1 MEGLMGWEKTDYPG
15 VYVREVKSS
24 KHGILKDFQISI
36 RFRFNGKNYQEVI
49 GRASKGNTPKNAFL
63 ILDKLKSNQ
72 KQGIPPFTLKE
83 RTLMK
88 LAKDEADEQEK
99 ARIEKENIS
108 FVDFFEKVYL
118 PVTRTSKK
126 PLSVAKEEQHVKN
139 WIKPAIGNLPLKEL
153 KKQHAELIK
162 NRLLEAGRTSR
173 TVQYVLATIRQTWNA
188 ARLDGFVSG
197 DSPTRSVKLPKVDNR
212 RQRYLSPDECEALL
226 TALKPHSEHVY
237 FISILSLDTGMRFSE
252 IANLEWQDV
261 NIFAESLFLRD
272 TKPGRNRPVFM
283 TARVKDLFQKMPFG
297 KPDELV
303 FPNRDG
309 QRMKHISKTFD
320 ETVEKLGLN
329 RGITDSRY
337 KAVYHSLRHT
347 HASRL
352 LESGVDIYHVKE
364 LLGHQ
369 SIQTTERYTHTR
381 DETLKNAVKSM
392 EEKIIN
398 PHKTNV
404 IWLLKQN

>member
-1 MEGLMGWEKTDYPG
+1 MEWKKAGRG
-15 VYVREVKSS
+15 
-24 KHGILKDFQISI
+24 I
-36 RFRFNGKNYQEVI
+36 RFKEHHERKNGIKLDRYFSIYYRVDGKQHEQGVGWGSEGMTVEKAMSILNEL
-49 GRASKGNTPKNAFL
+49 KGN
-63 ILDKLKSNQ
+63 Q
-72 KQGIPPFTLKE
+72 RQGAGPVTLKE
-83 RTLMK
+83 KRELEHARK
-88 LAKDEADEQEK
+88 KEEARQK
-99 ARIEKENIS
+99 AIEEKENIS
-108 FVDFFEKVYL
+108 FIDFFENVYL

-153 KKQHAELIK
+153 KKQHIELIK

-188 ARLDGFVSG
+188 ARFEGFVSG

-212 RQRYLSPDECEALL
+212 RQRYLTPDECESLL

-237 FISILSLDTGMRFSE
+237 FISVLSLDTGMRFSE
-252 IANLEWQDV
+252 IANLERQDV

-272 TKPGRNRPVFM
+272 TKSGRNRTVFM
-283 TARVKDLFQKMPFG
+283 TDRIKELFQKMAFG

-309 QRMKHISKTFD
+309 QKMKHISKTFD

-381 DETLKNAVKSM
+381 DETLKNAVKRM

-398 PHKTNV
+398 PQKSNHV
-404 IWLLKQN
+404 IRL

>member
-1 MEGLMGWEKTDYPG
+1 MEWKKAGRG
-15 VYVREVKSS
+15 
-24 KHGILKDFQISI
+24 I
-36 RFRFNGKNYQEVI
+36 RFKEHHERKNGIKPDRYFSIYYRVDGKQHEQGVGWGSEGMTVEKAMSILNEL
-49 GRASKGNTPKNAFL
+49 KGN
-63 ILDKLKSNQ
+63 Q
-72 KQGIPPFTLKE
+72 RQGAGPVTLKE
-83 RTLMK
+83 KRELENARK
-88 LAKDEADEQEK
+88 KEEARQK
-99 ARIEKENIS
+99 AIEEKENIS
-108 FVDFFEKVYL
+108 FIDFFENVYL

-153 KKQHAELIK
+153 KKQHIELIK

-188 ARLDGFVSG
+188 ARFEGFVSG

-212 RQRYLSPDECEALL
+212 RQRYLTPDECESLL

-237 FISILSLDTGMRFSE
+237 FISVLSLDTGMRFSE
-252 IANLEWQDV
+252 IANLERQDI

-272 TKPGRNRPVFM
+272 TKSGRNRTVFM
-283 TARVKDLFQKMPFG
+283 TDRVKELFQKMAFG

-329 RGITDSRY
+329 RGITHSRY

-347 HASRL
+347 HANRL

-381 DETLKNAVKSM
+381 DETLKNAVKRM

-398 PHKTNV
+398 PQKSNHV
-404 IWLLKQN
+404 IRLVKQNS

>member
-1 MEGLMGWEKTDYPG
+1 MEWKKAGRG
-15 VYVREVKSS
+15 
-24 KHGILKDFQISI
+24 I
-36 RFRFNGKNYQEVI
+36 RFKEHHERKNGIKPDRYFSIYYRVDGKQHEQGVGWGSEGMTVEKAMSILNEL
-49 GRASKGNTPKNAFL
+49 KGN
-63 ILDKLKSNQ
+63 Q
-72 KQGIPPFTLKE
+72 RQGAGPVTLKE
-83 RTLMK
+83 KRELENARK
-88 LAKDEADEQEK
+88 KEEARQK
-99 ARIEKENIS
+99 AIEEKENIS
-108 FVDFFEKVYL
+108 FIDFFENVYL

-153 KKQHAELIK
+153 KKQHIELIK

-188 ARLDGFVSG
+188 ARFEGFVSG

-212 RQRYLSPDECEALL
+212 RQRYLTPDECESLL

-237 FISILSLDTGMRFSE
+237 FISVLSLDTGMRFSE
-252 IANLEWQDV
+252 IANLERQDI

-272 TKPGRNRPVFM
+272 TKSGRNRTVFM
-283 TARVKDLFQKMPFG
+283 TDRVKELFQKMAFG

-329 RGITDSRY
+329 RGITHSRY

-381 DETLKNAVKSM
+381 DETLKNAVKRM

-398 PHKTNV
+398 PQKSNHV
-404 IWLLKQN
+404 IRLVKQNS

>member
-1 MEGLMGWEKTDYPG
+1 MEWKKAGRG
-15 VYVREVKSS
+15 
-24 KHGILKDFQISI
+24 I
-36 RFRFNGKNYQEVI
+36 RFKEHHERKNGIKPDRYFSIYYRVDGKQHEQGVGWGSEGMTVEKAMSILNEL
-49 GRASKGNTPKNAFL
+49 KGN
-63 ILDKLKSNQ
+63 Q
-72 KQGIPPFTLKE
+72 RQGAGPVTLKE
-83 RTLMK
+83 KRELENARK
-88 LAKDEADEQEK
+88 KEEARQK
-99 ARIEKENIS
+99 AIEEKENIS
-108 FVDFFEKVYL
+108 FIDFFENVYL

-153 KKQHAELIK
+153 KKQHIELIK

-188 ARLDGFVSG
+188 ARFEGFVSG

-212 RQRYLSPDECEALL
+212 RQRYLTPDECESLL

-237 FISILSLDTGMRFSE
+237 FISVLSLDTGMRFSE
-252 IANLEWQDV
+252 IANLERQDV

-272 TKPGRNRPVFM
+272 TKSGRNRTVFM
-283 TARVKDLFQKMPFG
+283 TDRIKELFQKMAFG

-381 DETLKNAVKSM
+381 DETLKNAVKRM

-398 PHKTNV
+398 PQKSNHDCMRK
-404 IWLLKQN
+404 

>member
-1 MEGLMGWEKTDYPG
+1 MEWKKAGRG
-15 VYVREVKSS
+15 
-24 KHGILKDFQISI
+24 I
-36 RFRFNGKNYQEVI
+36 RFKEHHERKNGIKPDRYFSIYYRVDGKQHEQGVGWGSEGMTVEKAMSILNEL
-49 GRASKGNTPKNAFL
+49 KGN
-63 ILDKLKSNQ
+63 Q
-72 KQGIPPFTLKE
+72 RQGAGPVTLKE
-83 RTLMK
+83 KRELENARK
-88 LAKDEADEQEK
+88 KEEARQK
-99 ARIEKENIS
+99 AIEEKENIS
-108 FVDFFEKVYL
+108 FIDFFENVYL

-153 KKQHAELIK
+153 KKQHIELIK

-188 ARLDGFVSG
+188 ARFEGFVSG

-212 RQRYLSPDECEALL
+212 RQRYLTPDECESLL

-237 FISILSLDTGMRFSE
+237 FISVLSLDTGMRFSE
-252 IANLEWQDV
+252 IANLERQDV

-272 TKPGRNRPVFM
+272 TKSGRNRTVFM
-283 TARVKDLFQKMPFG
+283 TDRIKELFQKMAFG

-381 DETLKNAVKSM
+381 DETLKNAVKRM

-398 PHKTNV
+398 PQKSNHV
-404 IWLLKQN
+404 IRLAKQNS

>member
-1 MEGLMGWEKTDYPG
+1 MEWTKTSYDG
-15 VYVREVKSS
+15 VYTRESKAQ
-24 KHGILKDFQISI
+24 KHGIGKDYSISI
-36 RFRFNGKNYQEVI
+36 RYRFNGKNYQEVI
-49 GRASKGNTPKNAFL
+49 GRASKGNTPKKAFL

-88 LAKDEADEQEK
+88 LAKDEAEEQEK
-99 ARIEKENIS
+99 IRIEKENIS
-108 FVDFFEKVYL
+108 FIDFFENVYL
-118 PVTRTSKK
+118 PITRTSKK

-139 WIKPAIGNLPLKEL
+139 WIKPAVGSLPLKEL
-153 KKQHAELIK
+153 KKAHIEIIK
-162 NRLLEAGRTSR
+162 NRILEAGRTAR
-173 TVQYVLATIRQTWNA
+173 TAQYVMATIRQAWNA
-188 ARLDGFVSG
+188 ARLDGIVSG

-212 RQRYLSPDECEALL
+212 RQRYLSPDECEVLL
-226 TALKPHSEHVY
+226 AALKPHSEHVY

-261 NIFAESLFLRD
+261 NIYAESLFLRD
-272 TKPGRNRPVFM
+272 TKSGRNRTVFM
-283 TARVKDLFQKMPFG
+283 TSRVKELFQKMVFG

-309 QRMKHISKTFD
+309 KRMKHISKTFD

-329 RGITDSRY
+329 RGITDGRY

-369 SIQTTERYTHTR
+369 SIQTTERYTHAR
-381 DETLKNAVKSM
+381 DQTLKNAVKSM

-398 PHKTNV
+398 PQKSNHL
-404 IWLLKQN
+404 I

>member
-1 MEGLMGWEKTDYPG
+1 MGWEKTDYPG

>member
-1 MEGLMGWEKTDYPG
+1 MEWKKAGRG
-15 VYVREVKSS
+15 
-24 KHGILKDFQISI
+24 I
-36 RFRFNGKNYQEVI
+36 RFKEHHERKNGIKLDRYFSIYYRVDGKQHEQGVGWGSEGMTVEKAMSILNEL
-49 GRASKGNTPKNAFL
+49 KGN
-63 ILDKLKSNQ
+63 Q
-72 KQGIPPFTLKE
+72 RQGAGPVTLKE
-83 RTLMK
+83 KRELENARK
-88 LAKDEADEQEK
+88 KEEARQK
-99 ARIEKENIS
+99 AIEEKENIS
-108 FVDFFEKVYL
+108 FIDFFENVYL

-153 KKQHAELIK
+153 KKQHIELIK

-188 ARLDGFVSG
+188 ARFEGFVSG

-212 RQRYLSPDECEALL
+212 RQRYLTPDECESLL

-237 FISILSLDTGMRFSE
+237 FISVLSLDTGMRFSE
-252 IANLEWQDV
+252 IANLERQDV

-272 TKPGRNRPVFM
+272 TKSGRNRTVFM
-283 TARVKDLFQKMPFG
+283 TDRIKELFQKMAFG

-309 QRMKHISKTFD
+309 QKMKHISKTFD

-381 DETLKNAVKSM
+381 DETLKNAVKRM

-398 PHKTNV
+398 PQKSNHV
-404 IWLLKQN
+404 IRL

>member
-1 MEGLMGWEKTDYPG
+1 MEWTKTSYDG
-15 VYVREVKSS
+15 VYTRESKAQ
-24 KHGILKDFQISI
+24 KHGIGKDYSISI
-36 RFRFNGKNYQEVI
+36 RYRFNGKNYQEVI
-49 GRASKGNTPKNAFL
+49 GRASKGNTPKKAFL

-88 LAKDEADEQEK
+88 LAKDEAEEQEK

-108 FVDFFEKVYL
+108 FIDFFENVYL

-153 KKQHAELIK
+153 KKQHIELIK

-188 ARLDGFVSG
+188 ARFEGFVSG

-212 RQRYLSPDECEALL
+212 RQRYLTPDECESLL

-237 FISILSLDTGMRFSE
+237 FISVLSLDTGMRFSE
-252 IANLEWQDV
+252 IANLERQDI

-272 TKPGRNRPVFM
+272 TKSGRNRTVFM
-283 TARVKDLFQKMPFG
+283 TDRVKELFQKMAFG
-297 KPDELV
+297 KPDALV

-381 DETLKNAVKSM
+381 DETLKNAVKRM

-398 PHKTNV
+398 PQKSNHV
-404 IWLLKQN
+404 IRLVKQSS

>member
-1 MEGLMGWEKTDYPG
+1 MEWKKAGRG
-15 VYVREVKSS
+15 
-24 KHGILKDFQISI
+24 I
-36 RFRFNGKNYQEVI
+36 RFKEHHERKNGIKPDRYFSIYYRIDGKQHEQGVGWGSEGMTVEKAMSILNEL
-49 GRASKGNTPKNAFL
+49 KGN
-63 ILDKLKSNQ
+63 Q
-72 KQGIPPFTLKE
+72 RQGAGPVTLKE
-83 RTLMK
+83 KRELENARK
-88 LAKDEADEQEK
+88 KEEARQK
-99 ARIEKENIS
+99 AIEEKENIS
-108 FVDFFEKVYL
+108 FIDFFENVYL

-153 KKQHAELIK
+153 KKLHIELIK

-188 ARLDGFVSG
+188 ARFEGFVSG
-197 DSPTRSVKLPKVDNR
+197 DSPTRSVNLPKVDNR
-212 RQRYLSPDECEALL
+212 RQRYLTPDECESLL

-237 FISILSLDTGMRFSE
+237 FISVLSLDTGMRFSE
-252 IANLEWQDV
+252 IANLERQDI

-272 TKPGRNRPVFM
+272 TKSGRNRTVFM
-283 TARVKDLFQKMPFG
+283 TDRIKELFQKMAFG

-381 DETLKNAVKSM
+381 DETLKNAVKRM

-398 PHKTNV
+398 PQKSNHDCMRK
-404 IWLLKQN
+404 

>member
-1 MEGLMGWEKTDYPG
+1 MEWKKAGRG
-15 VYVREVKSS
+15 
-24 KHGILKDFQISI
+24 I
-36 RFRFNGKNYQEVI
+36 RFKEHHERKNGIKPDRYFSIYYRVDGKQHEQGVGWGSEGMTVEKAMSILNEL
-49 GRASKGNTPKNAFL
+49 KGN
-63 ILDKLKSNQ
+63 Q
-72 KQGIPPFTLKE
+72 RQGAGPVTLKE
-83 RTLMK
+83 KRELENARK
-88 LAKDEADEQEK
+88 KEEARQK
-99 ARIEKENIS
+99 AIEEKENIS
-108 FVDFFEKVYL
+108 FIDFFENVYL

-153 KKQHAELIK
+153 KKQHIELIK

-188 ARLDGFVSG
+188 ARFEGFVSG

-212 RQRYLSPDECEALL
+212 RQRYLTPDECESLL

-237 FISILSLDTGMRFSE
+237 FISVLSLDTGMRFSE
-252 IANLEWQDV
+252 IANLERQDI

-272 TKPGRNRPVFM
+272 TKSGRNRTVFM
-283 TARVKDLFQKMPFG
+283 TDRVKELFQKMAFG

-381 DETLKNAVKSM
+381 DETLKNAVKRM
-392 EEKIIN
+392 
-398 PHKTNV
+398 
-404 IWLLKQN
+404 

>member
-1 MEGLMGWEKTDYPG
+1 MGWEKTDYPG

-398 PHKTNV
+398 SHKTNV
-404 IWLLKQN
+404 IRLVKQKS

>member
-1 MEGLMGWEKTDYPG
+1 MEWKKAGRG
-15 VYVREVKSS
+15 
-24 KHGILKDFQISI
+24 I
-36 RFRFNGKNYQEVI
+36 RFKEHHERKNGIKPDRYFSIYYRIDGKQHEQGVGWGSEGMTVEKAMSILNEL
-49 GRASKGNTPKNAFL
+49 KGN
-63 ILDKLKSNQ
+63 Q
-72 KQGIPPFTLKE
+72 RQGAGPVTLKE
-83 RTLMK
+83 KRELENARK
-88 LAKDEADEQEK
+88 KEEARQK
-99 ARIEKENIS
+99 AIEEKENIS
-108 FVDFFEKVYL
+108 FIDFFENVYL

-153 KKQHAELIK
+153 KKLHIELIK

-173 TVQYVLATIRQTWNA
+173 TVHYVLATIRQTWNA
-188 ARLDGFVSG
+188 ARFEGFVSG
-197 DSPTRSVKLPKVDNR
+197 DSPTRSVNLPKVDNR
-212 RQRYLSPDECEALL
+212 RQRYLTPDECESLL

-237 FISILSLDTGMRFSE
+237 FISVLSLDTGMRFSE
-252 IANLEWQDV
+252 IANLERQDI

-272 TKPGRNRPVFM
+272 TKSGRNRTVFM
-283 TARVKDLFQKMPFG
+283 TDRIKELFQKMAFG

-381 DETLKNAVKSM
+381 DETLKNAVKRM

-398 PHKTNV
+398 PQKSNHV
-404 IWLLKQN
+404 IRLVKQNS

>member
-1 MEGLMGWEKTDYPG
+1 MKWEKTDYPG
-15 VYVREVKSS
+15 VYIREAKSS
-24 KHGILKDFQISI
+24 KHGILQDSNISI
-36 RFRFNGKNYQEVI
+36 RFQFKGKNYQEVI
-49 GRASKGNTPKNAFL
+49 GRASKGNTPKKAFL
-63 ILDKLKSNQ
+63 ILDELKNNQ
-72 KQGIPPFTLKE
+72 KQGTPPFTLKE
-83 RTLMK
+83 RVLMK
-88 LAKDEADEQEK
+88 FAEEEVVEQEK

-108 FVDFFEKVYL
+108 FIDFFNDVYL
-118 PVTRTSKK
+118 PVARTSKK
-126 PLSVAKEEQHVKN
+126 PLSIAKEEQHVKN
-139 WIKPAIGNLPLKEL
+139 WIKPAIGSLPLKDL
-153 KKQHAELIK
+153 KKTHVETIK
-162 NRLLEAGRTSR
+162 NRILEAGRTTR
-173 TVQYVLATIRQTWNA
+173 TAQYVMATVRQAWNA
-188 ARLDGFVSG
+188 ARLDGIVSG

-212 RQRYLSPDECEALL
+212 RQRYLSPDECEVLL

-261 NIFAESLFLRD
+261 NIYAESLFLRD
-272 TKPGRNRPVFM
+272 TKSGRNRTVFM
-283 TARVKDLFQKMPFG
+283 TSRVKELFQKMVFG

-309 QRMKHISKTFD
+309 KRMKHISKTFD

-329 RGITDSRY
+329 RGITDTRY

-369 SIQTTERYTHTR
+369 SIQTTERYTHAR
-381 DETLKNAVKSM
+381 DQTLKNAVKSM

-398 PHKTNV
+398 PQKSNHL
-404 IWLLKQN
+404 I

>member
-1 MEGLMGWEKTDYPG
+1 MEWKKAGRG
-15 VYVREVKSS
+15 
-24 KHGILKDFQISI
+24 I
-36 RFRFNGKNYQEVI
+36 RFKEHHERKNGIKPDRYFSIYYRVDGKQHEQGVGWGSEGMTVEKAMSILNEL
-49 GRASKGNTPKNAFL
+49 KGN
-63 ILDKLKSNQ
+63 Q
-72 KQGIPPFTLKE
+72 RQGAGPVTLKE
-83 RTLMK
+83 KRELENARK
-88 LAKDEADEQEK
+88 KEEARQK
-99 ARIEKENIS
+99 AIEEKENIS
-108 FVDFFEKVYL
+108 FIDFFENVYL

-153 KKQHAELIK
+153 KKQHIELIK

-188 ARLDGFVSG
+188 ARFEGFVSG

-212 RQRYLSPDECEALL
+212 RQRYLTPDECESLL

-237 FISILSLDTGMRFSE
+237 FISVLSLDTGMRFSE
-252 IANLEWQDV
+252 IANLERQDI

-272 TKPGRNRPVFM
+272 TKSGRNRTVFM
-283 TARVKDLFQKMPFG
+283 TDRVKELFQKMAFG

-381 DETLKNAVKSM
+381 DETLKNAVKRM

-398 PHKTNV
+398 PQKSNHV
-404 IWLLKQN
+404 IRLVKQNS